1 MRKKFKILFCL
12 LFFVLLY
19 LLFLCKPS
27 FGFSVSYTNNNNV
40 TTSKKFYNLKY
51 DSNLGLTTDENWYYI
66 LFTPQGTI
74 DDNLISWVANN
85 DLTLGKDAI
94 YELVLFPKRRI
105 KSDDRYTQPVSFAWN
120 KFQTREASITDTYFD
135 FLQLSV
141 RLDSNDGASKAY
153 DYLKRC
159 RYLIY
164 DGENWLPAANTD
176 YMFQSLVS
184 PGPSGINR
192 NIWHFKNSPNT
203 WDIALTN
210 NWNTENPG
218 VFGVVNFYNSTYD
231 GGVYNFD
238 KYDTFDFFSTKPF
251 IGRKVVNTDKTY
263 YARCNLI
270 LASNVNQNIPDIG
283 WNNLFTS
290 EDVPTGG
297 ESGGGGTTPE
307 VNEDELTRNTIIEQ
321 SQAIQDKQ
329 QSTTDAV
336 NNLNN
341 NIMNPH
347 TDTYNGSNLPQDN
360 FQDGSTDLT
369 GSFNLIKSMFDR
381 GQEVLVIDLQLPN
394 NKHYEFRLEK
404 DMIRNMLQ
412 NNTFGN
418 LFLTFW
424 QAIATFIMLMPCIT
438 IIKNIVSNI
447 KSFSITGSSVSTNEP
462 VSYFINKFLG

>member
-1 MRKKFKILFCL
+1 MHKKFKILFCL

-40 TTSKKFYNLKY
+40 TTSKTFYNLKY
-51 DSNLGLTTDENWYYI
+51 DTDLGLNANENWYYL
-66 LFTPQGTI
+66 LFTSSSK
-74 DDNLISWVANN
+74 DDNLVSWVANN
-85 DLTLGKDAI
+85 DMTLRSDALYYLI
-94 YELVLFPKRRI
+94 LFPKNKI
-105 KSDDRYTQPVSFAWN
+105 KSDDRYTQPVSFARN
-120 KFQTREASITDTYFD
+120 TFQEREASITDTYFN
-135 FLQLSV
+135 LYRLSV
-141 RLDSNDGASKAY
+141 RFDSNDGASKAY
-153 DYLKRC
+153 DYFKHC
-159 RYLIY
+159 HYLVY
-164 DGENWLPAANTD
+164 DGSQWITAGNTD
-176 YMFQSLVS
+176 YMFKSFITDS
-184 PGPSGINR
+184 PLHINQNLWR
-192 NIWHFKNSPNT
+192 YKNSPNT
-203 WDIALTN
+203 WDIALTT
-210 NWNTENPG
+210 NTENYGENPG
-218 VFGVVNFYNSTYD
+218 VFGAINFYNATYN
-231 GGVYNFD
+231 GGYYNFD
-238 KYDTFDFFSTKPF
+238 NYNTFDFFSTKPF
-251 IGRKVVNTDKTY
+251 IGRRDSNNPNLYVN
-263 YARCNLI
+263 CNLI
-270 LASNVNQNIPDIG
+270 LAGNTNENIPDIG

-290 EDVPTGG
+290 QDVPSGD
-297 ESGGGGTTPE
+297 EPGGGGTTPE
-307 VNEDELTRNTIIEQ
+307 VNEHELTRNTIIEQ

-347 TDTYNGSNLPQDN
+347 TDTYNGSDLPQDN

-404 DMIRNMLQ
+404 DMIRNMLA
-412 NNTFGN
+412 NNTYGN

-424 QAIATFIMLMPCIT
+424 QAIATFIMLMPCIS

>member
-1 MRKKFKILFCL
+1 MHKKSKILFCFFL
-12 LFFVLLY
+12 SVLFY

-27 FGFSVSYTNNNNV
+27 FGFSVSYTNNNNI
-40 TTSKKFYNLKY
+40 TTSKKFYNLQY
-51 DSNLGLTTDENWYYI
+51 DANLGLTTDENWYYI
-66 LFTPQGTI
+66 LFTQGSE
-74 DDNLISWVANN
+74 DDNLVSWTADN
-85 DLTLGKDAI
+85 DMTLRSDAI
-94 YELVLFPKRRI
+94 YQLVLFPKRKI
-105 KSDDRYTQPVSFAWN
+105 KSDDRYTQPVSFGRNDLSDRAG
-120 KFQTREASITDTYFD
+120 SVTDTYFN
-135 FLQLSV
+135 LLRLSV

-153 DYLKRC
+153 DYLKHC
-159 RYLIY
+159 RYLVY
-164 DGENWLPAANTD
+164 DGSEWISAANTD
-176 YMFQSLVS
+176 YMFQSLVA
-184 PGPSGINR
+184 PGPLQINK

-210 NWNTENPG
+210 NWNIENPG
-218 VFGVVNFYNSTYD
+218 VFGVVNFYNSTIN

-238 KYDTFDFFSTKPF
+238 NYDTFDMFSTKPF
-251 IGRKVVNTDKTY
+251 IGRKVIDSNGTY
-263 YARCNLI
+263 YARCNLV
-270 LASNVNQNIPDIG
+270 LASNTNVNIPDIG

-290 EDVPTGG
+290 EDIPSGD
-297 ESGGGGTTPE
+297 EPGGGDTPE
-307 VNEDELTRNTIIEQ
+307 VNEDQLTRNTIVEQ

-329 QSTTDAV
+329 QSTTDAI

-341 NIMNPH
+341 NIMNPN
-347 TDTYNGSNLPQDN
+347 TDTYNGSDLPQDN

-404 DMIRNMLQ
+404 DMIRNMLA
-412 NNTFGN
+412 NNTYGN